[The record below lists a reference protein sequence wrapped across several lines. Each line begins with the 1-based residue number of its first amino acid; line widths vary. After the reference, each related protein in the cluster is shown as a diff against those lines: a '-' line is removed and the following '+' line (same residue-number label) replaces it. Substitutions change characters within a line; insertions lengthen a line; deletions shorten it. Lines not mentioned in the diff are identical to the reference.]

1 MSLDPDDPRPPY
13 VQVANAL
20 RAAILTRKFVP
31 GDRLPSGKD
40 LSTTYGVA
48 RMTIQQ
54 ALRVLREEG
63 LIVSRQGSGVFVRD
77 RTERPIGL
85 RPHLERAFEQ
95 PHVTID
101 FFGFSGETLH
111 GALQEPLDKV
121 RSGRVR
127 PESIAVRMLLPNTSA
142 PMVLPCRADDL
153 SDDPDF
159 RERAAGIRLRH
170 TAAVTDS
177 IQELADMGLVQ
188 EATIQVRLHNSSPL
202 FKLYVLNG
210 TEAFLGFYEVKQ
222 HTVVLRGEERS
233 IYDLM
238 GKDVTL
244 FHHAVTDDPD
254 SIGSAFVSQAR
265 AWFESMWNTVSQEV
279 PG

>member
-1 MSLDPDDPRPPY
+1 M
-13 VQVANAL
+13 
-20 RAAILTRKFVP
+20 P

-40 LSTTYGVA
+40 LAANYGVA

-54 ALRVLREEG
+54 ALRLLRDEG

-77 RTERPIGL
+77 RTESPIGL
-85 RPHLERAFEQ
+85 RPHLERAFEE
-95 PHVTID
+95 PNVAID

-111 GALQEPLDKV
+111 GALQEPLDKI
-121 RSGRVR
+121 RSGRLR
-127 PESIAVRMLLPNTSA
+127 PESLSVRMLLPNTSL

-159 RERAAGIRLRH
+159 RERATNIRLRH
-170 TAAVTDS
+170 TAAVVDS
-177 IQELADMGLVQ
+177 VQELADMGLVRN
-188 EATIQVRLHNSSPL
+188 ASTRVRVHNSSPL

-210 TEAFLGFYEVKQ
+210 AEVFLGFYEVKQ
-222 HTVVLRGEERS
+222 HMVVLKGEERS

-244 FHHAVTDDPD
+244 FHHAATEDPD
-254 SIGSAFVSQAR
+254 SIGSAFVQQASN
-265 AWFESMWNTVSQEV
+265 WFESMWNTISQDDSR
-279 PG
+279 

>member
-20 RAAILTRKFVP
+20 RAAILTRKFVA

-40 LSTTYGVA
+40 LSATYGVA

-77 RTERPIGL
+77 RTESPIGL

-95 PHVTID
+95 PHVGVD

-111 GALQEPLDKV
+111 GALQEPLDKI
-121 RSGRVR
+121 RSGRLR
-127 PESIAVRMLLPNTSA
+127 PESVTVRMLLPDTSS
-142 PMVLPCRADDL
+142 PMVLPSRADDL
-153 SDDPDF
+153 SDDPDV
-159 RERAAGIRLRH
+159 RERATIIRLRH
-170 TAAVTDS
+170 TTAIVDS
-177 IQELADMGLVQ
+177 VQELADMSLVRT
-188 EATIQVRLHNSSPL
+188 ASTHVRVHNCSPL
-202 FKLYVLNG
+202 FKLYILNG

-222 HTVVLRGEERS
+222 HTIALKGEERS

-244 FHHAVTDDPD
+244 FHHAATEDPD
-254 SIGSAFVSQAR
+254 SIGSAFVHQAHT
-265 AWFESMWNTVSQEV
+265 WFESMWNTISKDVEQ
-279 PG
+279 